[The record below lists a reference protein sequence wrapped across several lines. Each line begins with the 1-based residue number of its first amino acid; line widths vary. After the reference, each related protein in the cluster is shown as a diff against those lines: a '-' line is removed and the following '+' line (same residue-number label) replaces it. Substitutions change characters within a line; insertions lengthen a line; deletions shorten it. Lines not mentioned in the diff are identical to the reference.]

1 MPGYKRLK
9 AAAQNYIHSFLS
21 AMNFVDNEYISFEIK
36 RSCLNSKSKTDE
48 LDMMDIRKS
57 DPIFLTG
64 RILKSFEY
72 YKTMLADQ
80 VRKQKGDPEKIV
92 ELKVRLTKDK
102 KYGLTYTGHMIDDRG
117 KKTELKVIWI

>member
-1 MPGYKRLK
+1 VPGYKRLK

-21 AMNFVDNEYISFEIK
+21 AMNFVDDEYISFEIK
-36 RSCLNSKSKTDE
+36 RAFLNSKSKTAE

-57 DPIFLTG
+57 DPIFHTS
-64 RILKSFEY
+64 RILKSFGY
-72 YKTMLADQ
+72 YKSMLADQ
-80 VRKQKGDPEKIV
+80 VRKQNGDPEKIV